1 MKRFLSWKILA
12 VLIVTV
18 LLGFFDLSPSLQEKI
33 LPFIPKEG
41 DITEDGEVVT
51 KTKIL
56 LGLDLQ
62 GGSQLD
68 YKIDLREV
76 PPEDQKD
83 IINGVKEVIERR
95 VNGLGVSE
103 PNIYTSELAG
113 ETHLIVELAQNT
125 NLTQEDAE
133 NYFGKGKKLEELTE
147 DERKTASLEKAK
159 ATVGKTIQLEFKEKK
174 DQLDPQEMDKVRQNA
189 EAALSRIK
197 AGADYGIIGQEE
209 MQAYPGKVKYEKP
222 EYQFIDSIPS
232 KIQEVIKS
240 LEVGEI
246 RKELIES
253 GGNFT
258 IDASGQTVE
267 DTGLSIIKLIDK
279 KEEKKNDLQV
289 TVSHIL
295 ISFKGA
301 DKADAAVT
309 RSDEE
314 AFALAKELKVKLAAG
329 EDFGT
334 LAEGYSDD
342 PGSKT
347 AKGVLP
353 APVTGKGDYVYDFEQ
368 AALALK
374 NAGDTS
380 EIVKTQFG
388 YHILKADKIEKDV
401 KEIKYKYEAITYSTI
416 PDPWKETG
424 LTGKNFVHADVQ
436 VDNLYQP
443 YIQIQFDEEGAKL
456 FEQITERNINKPVA
470 IFVGGELIS
479 SPNVQE
485 KIPGGIARIT
495 GQFTQEEAQ
504 KLARD
509 LNTGAIPAPIVL
521 TGEYTIGATLGQEA
535 LNQSLKAGLLGLIL
549 VMVFMI
555 LYYRLSGVIAALAL
569 LIYTV
574 IFIFLIKAQVHLGLA
589 ILISLGGF
597 AFMITKTLQNKD
609 SGWEKFITFIL
620 SCIAFFFLAFLLKT
634 GVVISLAGIAGIVL
648 SIGMAVDAN
657 VLIFERFKEELKSGK
672 TFAQAVDIGFSRA
685 WTAIRDSNF
694 STLITC
700 AILFYFGSSII
711 RGFAFNLAT
720 GIMVSM
726 FTAITITRL
735 LMQSLVG
742 KKISENLYLFG
753 MPKKVK
759 AESKFSF
766 IKRANLFLGASFAIF
781 IVAVIAIFTFG
792 LNLGIDFKGGTLMEF
807 KFSENITKEQLTDA
821 ITKSSEEI
829 NAEKPSPV
837 TETPVAEVPVATETK
852 TAEIPVL
859 AETPAVATETEPAA
873 TSSTIIAPTPIEGLS
888 AVEES
893 SKIDL
898 KGMQILPVNETDY
911 IVKTKYLTTA
921 NHDLLVAKLK
931 TILPAFTEPRF
942 TTIGPI
948 IGETLLQKAIVAV
961 IFALIMIIAYIGFAF
976 RKVPKSVSPWRFGAT
991 AIIALLHDVIIVT
1004 GIFAVLGYLF
1014 NVEIDALFITA
1025 MLTVFGYSVND
1036 TIVIF
1041 DRLRENL
1048 LRHADSG
1055 NFGEIT
1061 DQSLNQTMAR
1071 SINTALSTI
1080 IALLAVLIWGAP
1092 SIFYFVLALTLG
1104 TFIGTY
1110 SSIFVAGPL
1119 LVKWKSWR
1127 E

>member
-1 MKRFLSWKILA
+1 MRRFLSWKILA
-12 VLIVTV
+12 VLIVTA
-18 LLGFFDLSPSLQEKI
+18 LLGFFDLSPSTQEKI
-33 LPFIPKEG
+33 LPFLPKEG
-41 DITEDGEVVT
+41 AVTEEGEVVT

-68 YKIDLREV
+68 YKIDLRQV

-125 NLTQEDAE
+125 NLTQEDVG

-147 DERKTASLEKAK
+147 DERKAVSLEKAK

-174 DQLDPQEMDKVRQNA
+174 DQLDPQELDKVRQNA
-189 EAALSRIK
+189 EAALGKIK
-197 AGADYGIIGQEE
+197 AGADYGVIGQEE
-209 MQAYPGKVKYEKP
+209 TQAYPGKVKYDKP
-222 EYQFIDSIPS
+222 EYQFIESIPS
-232 KIQEVIKS
+232 KIKDVIKS

-258 IDASGQTVE
+258 IDASGQAVE
-267 DTGLSIIKLIDK
+267 DTGLSIIRLIDK

-289 TVSHIL
+289 AVSHIL

-309 RSDEE
+309 RTDEE
-314 AFALAKELKVKLAAG
+314 AYALAKELKVKLAAG

-353 APVTGKGDYVYDFEQ
+353 SPVTGKGDYVYDFEQ

-374 NAGDTS
+374 NTGDTS

-388 YHILKADKIEKDV
+388 YHIIKADKVEKDV
-401 KEIKYKYEAITYSTI
+401 KDIKYKYEAITFSTV

-424 LTGKNFVHADVQ
+424 LTGKNFIHADVQ

-443 YIQIQFDEEGAKL
+443 YIQIQFDDEGAKL
-456 FEQITERNINKPVA
+456 FEEITGRNINKPVA
-470 IFVGGELIS
+470 IFVGGQLIS

-555 LYYRLSGVIAALAL
+555 LYYRLSGAIAALAL
-569 LIYTV
+569 LVYTV
-574 IFIFLIKAQVHLGLA
+574 IFIFLIKAQLHLGLA

-620 SCIAFFFLAFLLKT
+620 SCIAFFFVAFLLKT
-634 GVVISLAGIAGIVL
+634 GVVITLAGIAGIVL

-735 LMQSLVG
+735 LMQGFVG
-742 KKISENLYLFG
+742 KKIAENLYLFG
-753 MPKKVK
+753 MPKKEK

-766 IKRANLFLGASFAIF
+766 TKRANLFLETSGAIF

-807 KFSENITKEQLTDA
+807 KFSENITKEQLASA

-829 NAEKPSPV
+829 N
-837 TETPVAEVPVATETK
+837 TETPDPV
-852 TAEIPVL
+852 
-859 AETPAVATETEPAA
+859 AETPTTEVPAEAAAATTTETPTTSAKTEPTVAA
-873 TSSTIIAPTPIEGLS
+873 PSATIIAPTPIEDLS
-888 AVEES
+888 AAEENG
-893 SKIDL
+893 KIDL
-898 KGMQILPVNETDY
+898 KGMQILPVSETNY
-911 IVKTKYLTTA
+911 IVKTKYLTAA
-921 NHDLLVAKLK
+921 NHDKLVEKLK
-931 TILPAFTEPRF
+931 INVPSFTEPRF

-948 IGETLLQKAIVAV
+948 IGETLLQKAIIAV
-961 IFALIMIIAYIGFAF
+961 IFALVMIIVYIGFAF

-991 AIIALLHDVIIVT
+991 AIIALIHDVTIVT
-1004 GIFAVLGYLF
+1004 GVFAILGYFL
-1014 NVEIDALFITA
+1014 NIEIDALFITA

-1048 LRHADSG
+1048 LRHADNSD
-1055 NFGEIT
+1055 FGEIT
-1061 DQSLNQTMAR
+1061 DRSLNQTMAR
-1071 SINTALSTI
+1071 SINTSLSTI
-1080 IALLAVLIWGAP
+1080 IALLAVLIWGAS

-1119 LVKWKSWR
+1119 LVKLKEWR

>member
-18 LLGFFDLSPSLQEKI
+18 LLGFFDLSPAMQEKI
-33 LPFIPKEG
+33 LPFLPKEG

-68 YKIDLREV
+68 YKIDLRQV

-125 NLTQEDAE
+125 NLTPEDVE
-133 NYFGKGKKLEELTE
+133 NYFGKGRKLEELTE

-189 EAALSRIK
+189 EAALSKIK
-197 AGADYGIIGQEE
+197 AGADYGVIGQEE

-289 TVSHIL
+289 SVSHIL

-388 YHILKADKIEKDV
+388 YHILKADKVEKDV
-401 KEIKYKYEAITYSTI
+401 KEVKYKYEAITYSTI

-443 YIQIQFDEEGAKL
+443 YIQIQFDDEGAKL

-470 IFVGGELIS
+470 IFVGGELVS

-504 KLARD
+504 NLARD

-535 LNQSLKAGLLGLIL
+535 LNQSLKAGFLGLIL

-555 LYYRLSGVIAALAL
+555 LYYRLSGAIAALAL
-569 LIYTV
+569 LVYTV
-574 IFIFLIKAQVHLGLA
+574 IFIFLIKAQLHLGLA
-589 ILISLGGF
+589 LLISLGGF

-609 SGWEKFITFIL
+609 SGWEKFITFVL
-620 SCIAFFFLAFLLKT
+620 SCIAFFFLAFLLKS
-634 GVVISLAGIAGIVL
+634 GVVISLAGIAGIIL

-672 TFAQAVDIGFSRA
+672 TFAQAVDIGFARA

-735 LMQSLVG
+735 FLQGFVG

-753 MPKKVK
+753 MPKNPK
-759 AESKFSF
+759 AESKFPF
-766 IKRANLFLGASFAIF
+766 IKNANLFLGASGVSF
-781 IVAVIAIFTFG
+781 IIAVIAIVVFG

-807 KFSENITKEQLTDA
+807 KFSENVTKEQLTDA

-829 NAEKPSPV
+829 NAETPSP
-837 TETPVAEVPVATETK
+837 TAEVP
-852 TAEIPVL
+852 
-859 AETPAVATETEPAA
+859 AVEAPAA
-873 TSSTIIAPTPIEGLS
+873 TESATTATTTESAAPSASIIAPTPIEGLS
-888 AVEES
+888 AADEND
-893 SKIDL
+893 KIDL
-898 KGMQILPVNETDY
+898 RGMQILAVTETNY
-911 IVKTKYLTTA
+911 IVKTKYLTA
-921 NHDLLVAKLK
+921 KNHDKLTAKLK
-931 TILPAFTEPRF
+931 TSLAAFTEPRF

-948 IGETLLQKAIVAV
+948 IGETLLQKAIVAI
-961 IFALIMIIAYIGFAF
+961 IFALIMIIIYIGFAF
-976 RKVPKSVSPWRFGAT
+976 RRVPKSVNPWRFGAT
-991 AIIALLHDVIIVT
+991 AIIALLHDVAIVT
-1004 GIFAVLGYLF
+1004 GIFAILGHYL

-1025 MLTVFGYSVND
+1025 ILTVFGYSVHD
-1036 TIVIF
+1036 TIIIC

-1048 LRHADSG
+1048 LRHATTDD
-1055 NFGEIT
+1055 FGEIT
-1061 DQSLNQTMAR
+1061 DQALNQTLAR
-1071 SINTALSTI
+1071 SINTSLSAI
-1080 IALLAVLIWGAP
+1080 IALIAVLIWGAP

-1104 TFIGTY
+1104 IAIGTY

>member
-18 LLGFFDLSPSLQEKI
+18 LLGFFDLSPALQEKL
-33 LPFIPKEG
+33 LPFLPKEG
-41 DITEDGEVVT
+41 DITADGEVVT

-68 YKIDLREV
+68 YKIDLRKV
-76 PPEDQKD
+76 PPEDQKE

-133 NYFGKGKKLEELTE
+133 NYFGKDKKLEELTE

-174 DQLDPQEMDKVRQNA
+174 DQLDPQELDTVRQNA
-189 EAALSRIK
+189 EAALQKIK
-197 AGADYGIIGQEE
+197 SGADYSIIGQEE
-209 MQAYPGKVKYEKP
+209 MQAFPGKVKYDKP
-222 EYQFIDSIPS
+222 EYQFLDNIPS

-240 LEVGEI
+240 LEIGEI
-246 RKELIES
+246 RKELIET

-258 IDASGQTVE
+258 IDTNGQAVE
-267 DTGLSIIKLIDK
+267 DTGLSIIRLIDK
-279 KEEKKNDLQV
+279 KEEKKTDLQV
-289 TVSHIL
+289 SVSHIL
-295 ISFKGA
+295 ISYKGA

-314 AFALAKELKVKLAAG
+314 AYALAKELKVKLQAG

-342 PGSKT
+342 AGSKT

-374 NAGDTS
+374 NAGDVS

-388 YHILKADKIEKDV
+388 YHIIKADKVDKDV
-401 KEIKYKYEAITYSTI
+401 KDIKYKYEAITFSTV
-416 PDPWKETG
+416 PDPWQETG
-424 LTGKNFVHADVQ
+424 LTGKQFIHADVQ

-456 FEQITERNINKPVA
+456 FEQITERNVNKPVA
-470 IFVGGELIS
+470 IFVGGQLIS

-504 KLARD
+504 ALARD

-535 LNQSLKAGLLGLIL
+535 LNQSLKAGLLGLVL
-549 VMVFMI
+549 VIVFMI
-555 LYYRLSGVIAALAL
+555 LYYRLSGAIAALAL
-569 LIYTV
+569 LIYTI
-574 IFIFLIKAQVHLGLA
+574 IFIFLIKAQLHLGLA
-589 ILISLGGF
+589 ILVSLGGF
-597 AFMITKTLQNKD
+597 SFMISKTLQNQD

-657 VLIFERFKEELKSGK
+657 VLIFERFKEELRNGK
-672 TFAQAVDIGFSRA
+672 TFAQAVDIGFNRA

-726 FTAITITRL
+726 FTAITITRML
-735 LMQSLVG
+735 LQSFVG

-753 MPKKVK
+753 MPKKEK
-759 AESKFSF
+759 QESKFSF
-766 IKRANLFLGASFAIF
+766 TKRANLFLGTSGVAF
-781 IVAVIAIFTFG
+781 IIAMIAIFTFG

-807 KFSENITKEQLTDA
+807 KFTDKVTKEQLQEE
-821 ITKSSEEI
+821 ITKATGEI
-829 NAEKPSPV
+829 NEA
-837 TETPVAEVPVATETK
+837 TPEV
-852 TAEIPVL
+852 
-859 AETPAVATETEPAA
+859 TPAAA
-873 TSSTIIAPTPIEGLS
+873 PEAPTESAAIATPQIQPVPIEGLS
-888 AVEES
+888 AEEN
-893 SKIDL
+893 SKINL
-898 KGMQILPVNETDY
+898 KGMQILPVTETNY
-911 IVKTKYLTTA
+911 IVKTKYLTA
-921 NHDLLVAKLK
+921 ENHGKLVARLK
-931 TILPAFTEPRF
+931 TTLPAFTEPRF

-961 IFALIMIIAYIGFAF
+961 IFALIMIIVYIGFAF
-976 RKVPKSVSPWRFGAT
+976 RKMPKSVSPWRFGAT
-991 AIIALLHDVIIVT
+991 AIIALVHDVGIVT
-1004 GIFAVLGYLF
+1004 GIFAILGYFL

-1048 LRHADSG
+1048 LRHAESKD
-1055 NFGEIT
+1055 FGEIT
-1061 DQSLNQTMAR
+1061 DQSLNQTIAR
-1071 SINTALSTI
+1071 SINTSLSTI
-1080 IALLAVLIWGAP
+1080 IALLAVLIWGAS

-1119 LVKWKSWR
+1119 LVKWKEWR
-1127 E
+1127 S

>member
-33 LPFIPKEG
+33 LPFLPKEG
-41 DITEDGEVVT
+41 DVTEDGEVVT

-68 YKIDLREV
+68 YKIDLRQV

-83 IINGVKEVIERR
+83 IVNGVKEVIERR

-174 DQLDPQEMDKVRQNA
+174 DQLDPQELDKVRQNA
-189 EAALSRIK
+189 EAALTKIK
-197 AGADYGIIGQEE
+197 SGADYAVVGQEE
-209 MQAYPGKVKYEKP
+209 TQAYPGKVKYDKP
-222 EYQFIDSIPS
+222 EYQFIESIPS
-232 KIQEVIKS
+232 KIQDVIKS

-246 RKELIES
+246 RKELIET

-258 IDASGQTVE
+258 IDPSGQAVE
-267 DTGLSIIKLIDK
+267 DTGLSIIRLIDK

-289 TVSHIL
+289 SVSHIL
-295 ISFKGA
+295 ISYKGA

-309 RSDEE
+309 RTDEE
-314 AFALAKELKVKLAAG
+314 AYALAKELKVKLAAG

-342 PGSKT
+342 PGSKA

-353 APVTGKGDYVYDFEQ
+353 SPVIGKGDYVYDFEQ
-368 AALALK
+368 AALTLK

-380 EIVKTQFG
+380 EIIKTQFG
-388 YHILKADKIEKDV
+388 YHIIKADKVEKDV
-401 KEIKYKYEAITYSTI
+401 KDIKYKYEAITFSTI

-424 LTGKNFVHADVQ
+424 LTGKNFIHADVQ

-443 YIQIQFDEEGAKL
+443 YIQIQFDDEGAKL
-456 FEQITERNINKPVA
+456 FEEITGRNINKPVA
-470 IFVGGELIS
+470 IFVGGQLIS

-504 KLARD
+504 NLARD

-555 LYYRLSGVIAALAL
+555 LYYRLSGAITALAL

-574 IFIFLIKAQVHLGLA
+574 IFIFLIKAQLHLGLA

-597 AFMITKTLQNKD
+597 SFMITKTLQNKD
-609 SGWEKFITFIL
+609 SGWEKFITFVL

-735 LMQSLVG
+735 FMQGFIG

-753 MPKKVK
+753 MPKKEK
-759 AESKFSF
+759 SESKFSF
-766 IKRANLFLGASFAIF
+766 TKRANLFLGASGAVF

-807 KFSENITKEQLTDA
+807 KFSEKITKEQLTDGV
-821 ITKSSEEI
+821 TKASEET
-829 NAEKPSPV
+829 NAEVIIPAAPNSSPAES
-837 TETPVAEVPVATETK
+837 TTQPTNSTSASPGAETPVPNLISPAPV
-852 TAEIPVL
+852 
-859 AETPAVATETEPAA
+859 
-873 TSSTIIAPTPIEGLS
+873 EGLS
-888 AVEES
+888 ADEEN

-898 KGMQILPVNETDY
+898 KGMQILPVSETNY

-921 NHDLLVAKLK
+921 NHDKLIEKLK
-931 TILPAFTEPRF
+931 TSLPAFTEPRF

-991 AIIALLHDVIIVT
+991 AIIALIHDVVIVT
-1004 GIFAVLGYLF
+1004 GVFAILGYFL
-1014 NVEIDALFITA
+1014 NIEIDALFITA

-1061 DQSLNQTMAR
+1061 DQALNQTMAR
-1071 SINTALSTI
+1071 SINTSLSTI
-1080 IALLAVLIWGAP
+1080 IALLAVLIWGAS